1 MSTPQMIT
9 LGAGTYAVHPPKSPA
24 RAAAVLQLQGRDTPH
39 VSLAAALGLCV
50 DCHGVAWKG
59 SAQAFG
65 EAVFDA
71 LQAKKVT
78 FAAICDAGASCM
90 ETVAGAVLFED
101 EVASTEAFTAAP

>member
-1 MSTPQMIT
+1 MSDTIT
-9 LGAGTYAVHPPKSPA
+9 LGGATYAVHPPRSPA
-24 RAAAVLQLQGRDTPH
+24 RAAAVLQLQGKDSPH
-39 VSLAAALGLCV
+39 AFLAAALGLCV

-71 LQAKKVT
+71 LQAKRVT
-78 FAAICDAGASCM
+78 FAAICEAGASCL
-90 ETVAGAVLFED
+90 ESVAGAVLFED

>member
-9 LGAGTYAVHPPKSPA
+9 LGGASYAVHAPKSPA
-24 RAAAVLQLQGRDTPH
+24 RAAAVLQLQGKDNPH
-39 VSLAAALGLCV
+39 VALAAALGLCV

-71 LQAKKVT
+71 LQAKRVT
-78 FAAICDAGASCM
+78 FATICEAGASCL
-90 ETVAGAVLFED
+90 ESVAGAVLFED